1 MIATKPTVLVN
12 LVPAR
17 VLTKQEIIKNWFTDT
32 CDTNRPEHRAAIG
45 RGLVIVWKN
54 QTESERNA
62 KHTTVRN
69 GEGFNGRDA
78 RIGSAYAEWF
88 QDKGFLTQKQAEI
101 GRRMLAK
108 YARQI
113 AAATQPAKV

>member
-1 MIATKPTVLVN
+1 MDRIETIRNFIRTADVN
-12 LVPAR
+12 LPA
-17 VLTKQEIIKNWFTDT
+17 
-32 CDTNRPEHRAAIG
+32 HRSAIG
-45 RGLVIVWKN
+45 RGLVIVWNN
-54 QTESERNA
+54 QTESEQNA
-62 KHTTVRN
+62 KDTTLRN

-88 QDKGFLTQKQAEI
+88 RDKGFLTVRQAEI
-101 GRRMLAK
+101 GQRILAK